1 MFCCD
6 AFGASPEGACLE
18 GTRGSCKEC
27 QGIEHLFDRQLT
39 TMPTKVASD
48 SGLGNLFPYCMDNL
62 G

>member
-1 MFCCD
+1 MPRGDAGELKSHRRD
-6 AFGASPEGACLE
+6 AF
-18 GTRGSCKEC
+18 
-27 QGIEHLFDRQLT
+27 GIEHLFDRQLT